1 MTYEQTP
8 APSGKKG
15 RGCLFYGCLTSI
27 VLLLIAGI
35 MVVVAIQY
43 VKSLI
48 NTYTDTS
55 PMVLPKVEMPA
66 AEYEALEKRVGEFKE
81 SLDKSNGVPA
91 LVLSGQEINAL
102 IANQPDAKVLKDK
115 FHISLEGDQIK
126 GQVSIPLGESHLPFT
141 KGRYL
146 NGAAAFKA
154 SLQNGILI
162 VTANSIEVKGK
173 PLPEAFMSQLR
184 NENLAKDVYRDPK
197 KAEAL
202 RKIESI
208 EVKDGKLIVKPRESQ

>member
-1 MTYEQTP
+1 MSYEQSP
-8 APSGKKG
+8 APVGKKG
-15 RGCLFYGCLTSI
+15 RGCLFYGCLTGI

-43 VKSLI
+43 VRNLV
-48 NTYTDTS
+48 NTYTDS
-55 PMVLPKVEMPA
+55 GPMVMPKVELPV
-66 AEYEALEKRVGEFKE
+66 AEYEALEKRVAEFKE
-81 SLDKSNGVPA
+81 CLDKSNGVPA
-91 LVLSGQEINAL
+91 LILSGAEINAL
-102 IANQPDAKVLKDK
+102 ISNQPNASPLKDK

-126 GQVSIPLGESHLPFT
+126 GQVSIPLGDTHLPFT

-154 SLQNGILI
+154 SLQNGVLI

-184 NENLAKDVYRDPK
+184 SENLAKDYYRDPK
-197 KAEAL
+197 NAETL
-202 RKIESI
+202 RKIESFEI
-208 EVKDGKLIVKPRESQ
+208 KDGKIIIKPRESQ